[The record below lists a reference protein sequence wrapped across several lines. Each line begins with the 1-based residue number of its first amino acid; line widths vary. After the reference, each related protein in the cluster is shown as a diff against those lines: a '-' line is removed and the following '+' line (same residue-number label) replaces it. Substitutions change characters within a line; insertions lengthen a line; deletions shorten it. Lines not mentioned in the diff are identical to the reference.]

1 MRMNV
6 LIMENL
12 FYDRR
17 FSKVSGRYKRRMFA
31 LMYQIYDL
39 KGSTR
44 NRLIQ
49 PTGKI
54 NEVL

>member
-1 MRMNV
+1 VTGRAMRMNV
-6 LIMENL
+6 LVMENL
-12 FYDRR
+12 FYERR
-17 FSKVSGRYKRRMFA
+17 FTK
-31 LMYQIYDL
+31 IYDL

-49 PTGKI
+49 PTGKV

>member
-1 MRMNV
+1 MSDAFQRSAILR
-6 LIMENL
+6 LIVTEADN
-12 FYDRR
+12 
-17 FSKVSGRYKRRMFA
+17 
-31 LMYQIYDL
+31 QIYDL

-49 PTGKI
+49 PTGRV

>member
-12 FYDRR
+12 FYERR
-17 FSKVSGRYKRRMFA
+17 FSK
-31 LMYQIYDL
+31 IYDL
-39 KGSTR
+39 KGSVR

-49 PTGKI
+49 PTGRV